1 MSEVIVKFNHQN
13 YHLAC
18 KDGEGERLNRLA
30 EYVDDKAAQ
39 IVRNM
44 GAVTDIRLLLMTAIL
59 IADELDEARNGKIL
73 KNGGAAD
80 KADHLQDTLIHTI
93 KRLEDITR
101 EVEAED

>member
-73 KNGGAAD
+73 KNGGAAG